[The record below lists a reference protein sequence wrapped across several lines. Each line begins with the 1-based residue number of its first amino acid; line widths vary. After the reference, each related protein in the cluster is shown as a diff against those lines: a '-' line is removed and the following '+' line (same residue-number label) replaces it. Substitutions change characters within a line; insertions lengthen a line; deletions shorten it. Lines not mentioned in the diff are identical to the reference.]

1 MFLLDRISPTEALA
15 ETVGIPILAV
25 AIVVT
30 LVILIY
36 QILK

>member
-1 MFLLDRISPTEALA
+1 MFLLDGISPTEALA

-30 LVILIY
+30 LVILICK
-36 QILK
+36 ILK